1 MHLTKWLQELQFD
14 TADIAEILEKDDLY
28 GKDISVLAEN
38 YMCGR
43 QENVLGHVT
52 QAEQVVVKEAT
63 LSYLEKAQQLA
74 QTENDIYMLRLL
86 FWLHCIPYLEQ
97 DYLRLGIEKEVLVDS
112 LKDLVY
118 KTRECK
124 KYNDQCGVTT
134 EWFYLFFWCKMFALG
149 RLQYQTSVYEKEI
162 YTYGDYVLSPGDSVF
177 KCHIPSSG
185 RLTPELCMESL
196 DRAYRFFE
204 KDLKDHILPV
214 CCASW
219 LLYPPYTEN
228 VFADGSNIKV
238 FSQMFDVVST
248 TDWGDKFAISQIVFG
263 MPYAGDPDDL
273 PQETSLQKNFVS
285 YIKAGGSFGSG
296 YGILLY
302 DGVKKEIINRR

>member
-134 EWFYLFFWCKMFALG
+134 DWFYLFFWCKMFALG

-185 RLTPELCMESL
+185 KLTPELCMESL

-204 KDLKDHILPV
+204 KDLKDGILPV

-219 LLYPPYTEN
+219 LLFPNYTEK
-228 VFADGSNIKV
+228 VYGEGSNLKA
-238 FSQMFDVVST
+238 FSQLFDVVSMIET
-248 TDWGDKFAISQIVFG
+248 ESFNNAQTVFG
-263 MPYAGDPDDL
+263 MSNWDSLDEL
-273 PQETSLQKNFVS
+273 PQDTSLQRNFVS
-285 YIKAGGSFGSG
+285 YIKSGGNFGRG

-302 DGVKKEIINRR
+302 DGIKKEIINRR